1 MSNTK
6 PDFNSEKNIAK
17 IKAILTKPADQRT
30 SHEIKRLLQPL
41 MADISFSKERKL
53 KPHELNEICLGLEYD
68 HVPKHSYVIHDGDED
83 GEIFYI
89 ILKGRVG
96 VWYKIG
102 LADMKKPI
110 RHF

>member
-83 GEIFYI
+83 G
-89 ILKGRVG
+89 GCRNHS
-96 VWYKIG
+96 
-102 LADMKKPI
+102 P
-110 RHF
+110 RSRSRRTSSSSSRS